1 MGLKEPHNTPTDASN
16 NHIWATTPGPRPAA
30 DPQPVASDRFRSQI
44 AYIII
49 MKVVIRATNTNKM

>member
-1 MGLKEPHNTPTDASN
+1 MKDHHLQ
-16 NHIWATTPGPRPAA
+16 I
-30 DPQPVASDRFRSQI
+30 VASDRFRSQI